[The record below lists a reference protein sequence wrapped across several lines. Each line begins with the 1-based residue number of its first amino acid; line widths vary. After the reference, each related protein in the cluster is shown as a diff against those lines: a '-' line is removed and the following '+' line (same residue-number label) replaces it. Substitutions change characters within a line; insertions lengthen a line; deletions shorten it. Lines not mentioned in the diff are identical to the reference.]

1 MPAALFII
9 TSSAEH
15 KLVNRLL
22 LHLRDWEYG
31 EDPSWDNF
39 HLITTD
45 SLPEADSECTKAPI
59 KQNDLLNNIWANKTI
74 SDVESFIISERNK
87 EDKETELNLDTF
99 VILDEQGVKD
109 GTIIL
114 LDSPYN
120 EDDDKKEDKYKKVR
134 VPWEKA
140 YIMWCNLDIGN
151 MDFEEFIEFE
161 EGHEGEW
168 FTYTEFLPHPNE
180 DTQKLYDE
188 SASNVKEK
196 REKAIADLEE
206 KGMA

>member
-15 KLVNRLL
+15 KIVNRLL

-31 EDPSWDNF
+31 EDPSWDTF
-39 HLITTD
+39 HLITTN
-45 SLPEADSECTKAPI
+45 SLPAADSECTKPPI
-59 KQNDLLNNIWANKTI
+59 TESDLSNNIWANKSI

-87 EDKETELNLDTF
+87 EAKETDLNLDTF

-120 EDDDKKEDKYKKVR
+120 DDEDKKDEKFNKVR
-134 VPWEKA
+134 LPWEKA
-140 YIMWCNLDIGN
+140 YIMWCNLDIAN
-151 MDFEEFIEFE
+151 MDFDDFVEEDN
-161 EGHEGEW
+161 EGEW
-168 FTYTEFLPHPNE
+168 FTYSAFLPHDND
-180 DTQKLYDE
+180 DTQKIYDE
-188 SASNVKEK
+188 SASQVKEK